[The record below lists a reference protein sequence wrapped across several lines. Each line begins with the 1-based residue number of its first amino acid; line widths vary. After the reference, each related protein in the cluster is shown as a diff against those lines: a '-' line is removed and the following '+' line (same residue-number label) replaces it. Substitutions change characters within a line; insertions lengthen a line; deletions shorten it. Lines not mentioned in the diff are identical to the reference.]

1 VEGADSGRGHA
12 AELMKKKMMATMF
25 AYYDERM
32 TAPLRDLMLKE
43 DPDMILADFITP
55 CAWELAEEF
64 GIPVVINVPGPLSF
78 VSIFTH
84 RLALSAA
91 LGACREVSLAEG
103 LAHYNILERM
113 RPIFTS
119 KPCLVNS
126 FIGLDKS
133 QRMPSNLIL
142 TGPTAP
148 RVAAE
153 GSSLTSSEAFNDW
166 LAWVRS
172 EGLKVVYV
180 TMGSMQKLESF
191 QVKALYEGLARLKC
205 AVAWSLKEDQQCFLP
220 TGADPTTG
228 AVDGLPRRF
237 YIQSWMPQ
245 NEALQLPDVALVIT
259 HCGFGGLN
267 ESITAGKPIVATPFR
282 VDQPM
287 NAALVKE
294 RGMAE
299 VLDTA
304 TLSAASV
311 EAAVA
316 KVLEN
321 ESYAKAAKEMQRL
334 LFKTGGAETCVEAV
348 ELLAKSGEQKIAPK
362 LSAAPQP
369 KLPMLMPLLL
379 GVGLLVFSCRSK

>member
-1 VEGADSGRGHA
+1 
-12 AELMKKKMMATMF
+12 MKKKMMVSMF
-25 AYYDERM
+25 SYYDERM
-32 TAPLRDLMLKE
+32 TAPLRDLMSKE
-43 DPDMILADFITP
+43 DPDIILADFVTP
-55 CAWELAEEF
+55 CAWELAEQS
-64 GIPVVINVPGPLSF
+64 GIPVVLNVPGPLSF
-78 VSIFTH
+78 ITSFSHAMGLMAGLRT
-84 RLALSAA
+84 
-91 LGACREVSLAEG
+91 CREVSLAEG
-103 LAHYNILERM
+103 LASYNFLERI
-113 RPIFTS
+113 RPVMTS

-126 FIGLDKS
+126 FIGLDKP

-148 RVAAE
+148 RPAD
-153 GSSLTSSEAFNDW
+153 GNNLTSSEAFNDW
-166 LAWVRS
+166 LAWVRR

-205 AVAWSLKEDQQCFLP
+205 AVAWSLKEDQQGFLP

-228 AVDGLPRRF
+228 AVNGLPRRF

-287 NAALVKE
+287 NAALAKE

-316 KVLEN
+316 KVLEG
-321 ESYAKAAKEMQRL
+321 ESYARAAKDMQRL
-334 LFKTGGAETCVEAV
+334 LLKTGGAETCVEAV
-348 ELLAKSGEQKIAPK
+348 ELLAKSGEQKTAPK

-379 GVGLLVFSCRSK
+379 GVGLLVFSCKRSSHLA